1 MNNYNKRIGILY
13 ILGAAFGFAMMGL
26 FVRLAGELPTFEK
39 VFSRNFVAAVV
50 AFVMLIRN
58 GYKWQNIGRK
68 NWILLLLRSSCG
80 FVGVICNFYAI
91 DHMNIADASILNKLS
106 PFFAILLSFIILQEK
121 PVIMDI
127 LTTVVAFI
135 GAIFVVKPSA
145 DFAFL
150 VAMIGV
156 LGGFMAGVAYALV
169 RKMTGGGVTGM
180 FIVFFFSAFS
190 SICCIPLMAI
200 NFVTPSTAQFA
211 MLIGSGFSA
220 MIGQICITKAYTYA
234 PAKEISVYDYTQVI
248 YSALLGFIFVG
259 QIPDVLS
266 LLGYIIIIS
275 MAVVKWVYNN
285 KKVPD

>member
-39 VFSRNFVAAVV
+39 VFSRNFVAAAV
-50 AFVMLIRN
+50 ALVMLIKN
-58 GYKWQNIGRK
+58 GYRWQNIGRK

-169 RKMTGGGVTGM
+169 RKMTVGGVTGM

-200 NFVTPSTAQFA
+200 NFITPSPTQFA
-211 MLIGSGFSA
+211 MLVGSGFSA

>member
-39 VFSRNFVAAVV
+39 VFSRNFVAAAV
-50 AFVMLIRN
+50 AFVMLIKN
-58 GYKWQNIGRK
+58 GYRWQNIGRK

-150 VAMIGV
+150 VAMVGV
-156 LGGFMAGVAYALV
+156 LGGFMAVVAYALV

-200 NFVTPSTAQFA
+200 NFITPSPTQFA
-211 MLIGSGFSA
+211 MLVGSGFSA

>member
-50 AFVMLIRN
+50 ALVMLIKN
-58 GYKWQNIGRK
+58 GYKWQNMGRK

-156 LGGFMAGVAYALV
+156 LGGFMAYARV

-200 NFVTPSTAQFA
+200 NFITPSPTQFA

>member
-39 VFSRNFVAAVV
+39 VFSRNFVAAAV
-50 AFVMLIRN
+50 ALVMLIKN
-58 GYKWQNIGRK
+58 GYNWENIGRK
-68 NWILLLLRSSCG
+68 NWIFLLLRSACG

-169 RKMTGGGVTGM
+169 RKMTGWGVTGM

-190 SICCIPLMAI
+190 SVCCIPLMAI
-200 NFVTPSTAQFA
+200 NFITPSPTQFA
-211 MLIGSGFSA
+211 MLVGSGFSA

>member
-1 MNNYNKRIGILY
+1 
-13 ILGAAFGFAMMGL
+13 
-26 FVRLAGELPTFEK
+26 
-39 VFSRNFVAAVV
+39 
-50 AFVMLIRN
+50 
-58 GYKWQNIGRK
+58 
-68 NWILLLLRSSCG
+68 
-80 FVGVICNFYAI
+80 
-91 DHMNIADASILNKLS
+91 MNIADASILNKLS

-121 PVIMDI
+121 PVVMDI
-127 LTTVVAFI
+127 ITTVVAFI

-200 NFVTPSTAQFA
+200 NFITPSPTQFA

>member
-1 MNNYNKRIGILY
+1 
-13 ILGAAFGFAMMGL
+13 
-26 FVRLAGELPTFEK
+26 
-39 VFSRNFVAAVV
+39 
-50 AFVMLIRN
+50 
-58 GYKWQNIGRK
+58 
-68 NWILLLLRSSCG
+68 
-80 FVGVICNFYAI
+80 
-91 DHMNIADASILNKLS
+91 
-106 PFFAILLSFIILQEK
+106 
-121 PVIMDI
+121 MDI

>member
-13 ILGAAFGFAMMGL
+13 ILGAAFGFALMGL
-26 FVRLAGELPTFEK
+26 LVRLAGELPTFEK
-39 VFSRNFVAAVV
+39 VFSRNSVATVV
-50 AFVMLIRN
+50 AFIMLIRS
-58 GYKWQNIGRK
+58 GYNWENIGRK
-68 NWILLLLRSSCG
+68 NWVLLLLRSSCG
-80 FVGVICNFYAI
+80 FIGVICNFYAI

-145 DFAFL
+145 NFAFV

-156 LGGFMAGVAYALV
+156 MGGLMAGIAYALV
-169 RKMTGGGVTGM
+169 RKMTGGGVKGM

-190 SICCIPLMAI
+190 
-200 NFVTPSTAQFA
+200 
-211 MLIGSGFSA
+211 MLLGSGFSA
-220 MIGQICITKAYTYA
+220 MVGQICITKAYTYA

-259 QIPDVLS
+259 QMPDVLS
-266 LLGYIIIIS
+266 FIGYIIIIS
-275 MAVVKWVYNN
+275 MAVLKWVYNN
-285 KKVPD
+285 KVN

>member
-169 RKMTGGGVTGM
+169 RKMTGDGVTGM

-200 NFVTPSTAQFA
+200 NFITPSPTQFA

>member
-50 AFVMLIRN
+50 AFVMLIKG

-121 PVIMDI
+121 PVMMDI

-156 LGGFMAGVAYALV
+156 LGGFMTGVAYALV

-200 NFVTPSTAQFA
+200 NFITPSPTQFA
-211 MLIGSGFSA
+211 MLLGSGFSA

>member
-13 ILGAAFGFAMMGL
+13 ILGAAFGFALMGL

-39 VFSRNFVAAVV
+39 VFSRNSVATVV
-50 AFVMLIRN
+50 AFIMLIRS
-58 GYKWQNIGRK
+58 GYNWENIGRK
-68 NWILLLLRSSCG
+68 NWVLLLLRSTCG
-80 FVGVICNFYAI
+80 FIGVICNFYAI

-145 DFAFL
+145 NFAFV

-156 LGGFMAGVAYALV
+156 MGGLMAGIAYALV
-169 RKMTGGGVTGM
+169 RKMTGGGVKGM

-190 SICCIPLMAI
+190 SIYCIPLMAM
-200 NFVTPSTAQFA
+200 NFIMPSPMQFI
-211 MLIGSGFSA
+211 MLLGSGFSA
-220 MIGQICITKAYTYA
+220 MVGQICITKAYTYA

-259 QIPDVLS
+259 QMPDVLS
-266 LLGYIIIIS
+266 FIGYIIIIS
-275 MAVVKWVYNN
+275 MAVLKWVYNN
-285 KKVPD
+285 KVN

>member
-1 MNNYNKRIGILY
+1 
-13 ILGAAFGFAMMGL
+13 MMGL

-39 VFSRNFVAAVV
+39 VFSRNFVAAAV
-50 AFVMLIRN
+50 ALVMLIKN
-58 GYKWQNIGRK
+58 GYRWQNIGRK

-190 SICCIPLMAI
+190 SVCCIPLMAI
-200 NFVTPSTAQFA
+200 NFITPSPTQFA